1 MALYNK
7 QKINSLAG
15 LKHEKL
21 RLRTELQRMESEGL
35 FSMTDLEDKKTYD
48 SNPSGGWFGIVSG
61 LLTSKTTL
69 DSLFAVGLPLLR
81 FFPQKTQRNFLRAF
95 VREFFGGYLKWKG
108 MSFAFSLLRS
118 FLNKKKQ

>member
-15 LKHEKL
+15 LRREKL
-21 RLRTELQRMESEGL
+21 RLRTELERMSAAGII
-35 FSMTDLEDKKTYD
+35 SSDDLAAAGERKKKGDD
-48 SNPSGGWFGIVSG
+48 SGWFGLVSG
-61 LLTSKTTL
+61 LLTSRTTL
-69 DSLFAVGLPLLR
+69 DSIFALALPLLR

-108 MSFAFSLLRS
+108 MSWGFKIIRSLLR
-118 FLNKKKQ
+118 KK